1 MFLLTLEGE
10 RNRKIQVSFFFSF
23 GSDFKVFI
31 QTWLQDLC
39 VPPRLCF
46 WYLSDFALMGC
57 SLFAFYIS
65 IRKTQ
70 MWIWISH
77 LYFCIS
83 CLKWLIYDSLIR
95 ILVFGI
101 FFFFSFVIGI
111 IFIYQILIFI
121 SAEVSA
127 FLNLGIHISIY
138 CLSVWG
144 QFMLCWNC
152 D

>member
-1 MFLLTLEGE
+1 MEELCLCLH
-10 RNRKIQVSFFFSF
+10 IQYVQFRIEDEHGHGDPMVSPSLQNTQPPPKFFSPNPTNYI
-23 GSDFKVFI
+23 SDFKVFI

-70 MWIWISH
+70 MGIWISH

-95 ILVFGI
+95 ILVFGNG
-101 FFFFSFVIGI
+101 FFFLRSSLVSYLFSKF
-111 IFIYQILIFI
+111 
-121 SAEVSA
+121 
-127 FLNLGIHISIY
+127 
-138 CLSVWG
+138 
-144 QFMLCWNC
+144 
-152 D
+152 